1 MSEATIA
8 EPPVVEKPT
17 PPAPSPGAVT
27 IDLGN
32 LGKKAVASKEE
43 KKLETTATS
52 STTEVEKAATP
63 ETTPVDPAKKPNDK
77 EHNMAELRKAREAAE
92 AARKEVEAERDRI
105 KAELESLRTKAPELP
120 EDVKS
125 KLTTVEQLEKE
136 RAELTQRLRQADL
149 ARDPEFQAKYNTQ
162 ITGRIQVMGEAALA
176 AGVPQEDWKRAVSNW
191 NEEQFAEWSETMTP
205 IQRVKFNAAW
215 TAAVDLYQQQQQELS
230 NASKSYE
237 ELIKQR
243 QADAEAQQK
252 QHFTQNEQLAR
263 SVMNEVIKPEV
274 LKEYEDL
281 GPAAEALVM
290 KAARYEIPAKDIF
303 QNLVHNQ
310 VLARVTVK
318 QKTRIEELEG
328 QLAERD
334 KKIQE
339 QDEFIAQHAGA
350 VPRGDAAGK
359 TTASDDKT
367 PIWANLVVKA

>member
-1 MSEATIA
+1 MPEATIE
-8 EPPVVEKPT
+8 EPPVVEKSA

-32 LGKKAVASKEE
+32 LGKKAALKVEEPPAVKEPE
-43 KKLETTATS
+43 K
-52 STTEVEKAATP
+52 VEPAKI
-63 ETTPVDPAKKPNDK
+63 ETPVVEVKKPNDK

-92 AARKEVEAERDRI
+92 EARKAVEAERDQI
-105 KAELESLRTKAPELP
+105 KAELETLRTRAPELP

-125 KLTTVEQLEKE
+125 RLTAVEQLEKE

-149 ARDPEFQAKYNTQ
+149 SRDPEFQEKYNKQ
-162 ITGRIQVMGEAALA
+162 ITGRIEVMGQTALA
-176 AGVPQEDWKRAVSNW
+176 AGISQDDWKRAVSNW
-191 NEEQFAEWSETMTP
+191 NEDQFAEWSESMTP
-205 IQRVKFNAAW
+205 IQRVKFTAAW
-215 TAAVDLYQQQQQELS
+215 TAAVDLYQQQQQELT
-230 NASKSYE
+230 NASKTYE
-237 ELIKQR
+237 ELQKQR

-252 QHFTQNEQLAR
+252 QHLTQNEQLAR
-263 SVMNEVIKPEV
+263 SVFAEVIKPET

-318 QKTRIEELEG
+318 QKATIDDLQA

-334 KKIQE
+334 KKIADQE
-339 QDEFIAQHAGA
+339 AFIAQHAGA

-359 TTASDDKT
+359 TTSTDDKT